1 MLYIGKVNFRVMQ
14 LPTFVKHC
22 CLWFKGMIAY
32 ININQKKYVP
42 SMLWSNKEIKLM
54 DKYWYLLKKCSHDY
68 WSVAAG
74 FSKKGELFCTPG
86 ILKCGA
92 FCQ

>member
-1 MLYIGKVNFRVMQ
+1 
-14 LPTFVKHC
+14 
-22 CLWFKGMIAY
+22 
-32 ININQKKYVP
+32 
-42 SMLWSNKEIKLM
+42 MLWSNKEIKLM

-92 FCQ
+92 FC